1 MRMHSVRVL
10 APKVP
15 CTSPL
20 IGSTVHE
27 AGMADAQLNED
38 EGIWRRRVAKRLASV
53 RAAKASPAYASCS
66 VRPATPDPFDHT
78 VSKRSWER
86 SMHTFRRNVR
96 EQAPR
101 IASDASGALES
112 VGPPFTARPAEWS
125 GAMAV
130 EEPPPADLVSETP
143 ICGRDRYELERCDSD
158 ALLWR
163 GLTARDT

>member
-1 MRMHSVRVL
+1 MRIQCARDL

-15 CTSPL
+15 CASPL
-20 IGSTVHE
+20 IGTTVHE
-27 AGMADAQLNED
+27 AGMADAQLNDSEA
-38 EGIWRRRVAKRLASV
+38 IWNRRVAKRLASV
-53 RAAKASPAYASCS
+53 RAAKASPAYALCS
-66 VRPATPDPFDHT
+66 VRPATPDPFDRT
-78 VSKRSWER
+78 VSKRMWER
-86 SMHTFRRNVR
+86 SMQEFRRSFR

-130 EEPPPADLVSETP
+130 EEPPPADLVSETS
-143 ICGRDRYELERCDSD
+143 ICGRGRYELERCDSD

-163 GLTARDT
+163 GFSDRDT